1 MSDQRLPSS
10 EPIPVIRGA
19 IGWPD
24 RRGPQLG
31 LPSQQLALYRALSG
45 VGEPLVG
52 ECLGAC
58 YLGALAA
65 LAEPRNPD
73 RLAQAAHSIR
83 EMMDMLPEA
92 VDVRTEALREKLGNE
107 AAKLEKAWKG
117 AQTSVC
123 LQGGRWEG
131 EIDRPLKKFL
141 LQAVA
146 FYMWKEEHQPRRRAE
161 FGLVLVELDVSGKP
175 PPKVLQELNV
185 KAWIEMHD
193 YFVTVA
199 HHGDNIDLGEF
210 DGWVDS
216 LERTILNLLSPRTF
230 ADFDAIDAILGAEPD
245 A

>member
-1 MSDQRLPSS
+1 MSDERLPSS
-10 EPIPVIRGA
+10 EPTPSSEPPPGGLPGDV
-19 IGWPD
+19 
-24 RRGPQLG
+24 PQG

-45 VGEPLVG
+45 VGESLVG
-52 ECLGAC
+52 ERLGAC

-73 RLAQAAHSIR
+73 RRAQAAHSIR

-92 VDVRTEALREKLGNE
+92 VDVRLEALREKLGNE
-107 AAKLEKAWKG
+107 AAKLEKAWQG
-117 AQTSVC
+117 AQKSGS
-123 LQGGRWEG
+123 LQEGSWEG
-131 EIDRPLKKFL
+131 EIDGPLKKFL
-141 LQAVA
+141 LQAGA
-146 FYMWKEEHQPRRRAE
+146 FYTWKEQHQPRRRVE
-161 FGLVLVELDVSGKP
+161 FSMVLVELNVTGNP

-199 HHGDNIDLGEF
+199 HHGGNIDLAEF
-210 DGWVDS
+210 DGWVDA

-230 ADFDAIDAILGAEPD
+230 ADFDAIDAILGADRD

>member
-1 MSDQRLPSS
+1 MTDERLPSS
-10 EPIPVIRGA
+10 EPAPSFEPPRDGQPA
-19 IGWPD
+19 GS
-24 RRGPQLG
+24 PQLG

-45 VGEPLVG
+45 VGEPRMG
-52 ECLGAC
+52 ERLGAC

-73 RLAQAAHSIR
+73 RLAQAAHSVR
-83 EMMDMLPEA
+83 EMMDLLPEA
-92 VDVRTEALREKLGNE
+92 VDVRTEALREKLGNK
-107 AAKLEKAWKG
+107 AAKLEHAWKE
-117 AQTSVC
+117 AQKSAC
-123 LQGGRWEG
+123 LQAGRWKG
-131 EIDRPLKKFL
+131 EIDGPLKKFL

-146 FYMWKEEHQPRRRAE
+146 FYNWKDEHQPRRRVE
-161 FGLVLVELDVSGKP
+161 FSQVLVELDVSGKP

-199 HHGDNIDLGEF
+199 HHGDSIDLGEF

-216 LERTILNLLSPRTF
+216 VERTILNLLSPRTF
-230 ADFDAIDAILGAEPD
+230 ADFDAIDAILEADPD